1 MKNKYLLKIYR
12 LYDKE
17 VETDTFTFDTDVRML
32 AMFEMYKHFSHVYYI
47 EAGELIYTDTD
58 RTYFR
63 RMWDWIRKK

>member
-12 LYDKE
+12 LYDRDIE
-17 VETDTFTFDTDVRML
+17 IDTFTFDDTVRML
-32 AMFEMYKHFSHVYYI
+32 SMFDMYKRFSHVYYI

-63 RMWDWIRKK
+63 RIWDWIRKK